1 MENLNND
8 DLDSSSSD
16 EPNNESDNESDNDES
31 KPNNICLS
39 SSIRLLFLSVSLDAI
54 NVMDLIVHN

>member
-16 EPNNESDNESDNDES
+16 EPNNESENESDNDES
-31 KPNNICLS
+31 KPNNMFI
-39 SSIRLLFLSVSLDAI
+39 IQY
-54 NVMDLIVHN
+54 